1 MAETSESAAPL
12 VHEHHE
18 HHDHAAGVEGSS
30 SSVVVTEVPKAAA
43 APVAAEAPAP
53 AAVAVVAASP
63 SAEGS
68 SSSSSSSAPVAHKKV
83 DDEEALRNAAGLG
96 NVSEIKHLLSKEVY
110 VDAAGYG
117 TICQQ
122 LLFPRLMPRC
132 VFSR

>member
-68 SSSSSSSAPVAHKKV
+68 SSSSSSAPVAHKKV